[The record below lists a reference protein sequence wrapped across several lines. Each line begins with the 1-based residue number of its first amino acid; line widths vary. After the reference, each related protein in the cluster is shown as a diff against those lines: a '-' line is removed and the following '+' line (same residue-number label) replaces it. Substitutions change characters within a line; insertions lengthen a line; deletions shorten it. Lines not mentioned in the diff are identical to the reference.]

1 MEKQKFLFTENGKEF
16 PVYAVSPSYLSQ
28 ITQTEITSL
37 TRLFKNV
44 EKVYSFL
51 MNGFP
56 VIILKIRSEF
66 VVYQKRPFIG
76 GKLSMWKEWR
86 VEVQEVQ

>member
-1 MEKQKFLFTENGKEF
+1 
-16 PVYAVSPSYLSQ
+16 
-28 ITQTEITSL
+28 
-37 TRLFKNV
+37 
-44 EKVYSFL
+44 L

>member
-37 TRLFKNV
+37 TR
-44 EKVYSFL
+44 SFL